1 MQKQFSGGKIGFSTN
16 GAGAIGHTQAKN
28 EPHLKPHALYKN
40 EFKWTMDLNVK
51 YKTIN
56 LQDLGLGKD
65 FLNLTPKAP
74 SIKRKTEKLDHIKIK
89 NFRFGQDY

>member
-1 MQKQFSGGKIGFSTN
+1 MLTYDST
-16 GAGAIGHTQAKN
+16 
-28 EPHLKPHALYKN
+28 LKGMA
-40 EFKWTMDLNVK
+40 DLNVK